1 MSKKNN
7 IYNMKEQLLK
17 DEGIKIERLKKVI
30 MLIK

>member
-1 MSKKNN
+1 MNKKNN

>member
-17 DEGIKIERLKKVI
+17 DEGIKMERLKKVI